1 MDSDTRLLVEKSQ
14 HGDTAAFGQLVEI
27 YQNRVYALC
36 YQLTNSHYDAQDL
49 AQEAFVRAYK
59 SMHGFRKEADFG
71 TWLHRITVNQWI
83 NIKRRR
89 KNEISLDANIKT
101 NDGGELTMEVASDNE
116 TPEEAVERW
125 EFNSL
130 VKTAF
135 KELSQEHRTV
145 LVLREMQG
153 YNYDE
158 IAGIM
163 NCSLGTVKSRINRAR
178 QQLKEKITLQARAG
192 SINLPY
198 GNRN

>member
-1 MDSDTRLLVEKSQ
+1 
-14 HGDTAAFGQLVEI
+14 
-27 YQNRVYALC
+27 
-36 YQLTNSHYDAQDL
+36 
-49 AQEAFVRAYK
+49 
-59 SMHGFRKEADFG
+59 MHGFRKEADFG